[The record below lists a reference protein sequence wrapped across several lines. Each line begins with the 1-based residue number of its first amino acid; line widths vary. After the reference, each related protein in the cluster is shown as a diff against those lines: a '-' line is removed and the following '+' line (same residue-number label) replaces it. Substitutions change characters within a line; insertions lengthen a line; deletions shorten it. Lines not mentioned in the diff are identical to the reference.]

1 MNCHQLNEYR
11 SLLPPTSAAASEP
24 KYAYNSNYTANT
36 TAPML
41 SIETSSKSSANHNM
55 LVAEKKSAPPIKPI
69 ISISNSVNSVT
80 SNSNSMLNTITITN
94 NNSKSCTNNNQL
106 RASVKSEYSVKSEK
120 PLVCRTPPPPLPP
133 NQMHMNKS
141 DLYSAQIVSITDKNM
156 CENSNALGINSTT
169 THMQQSQINNYLGI
183 DSTIPT
189 TMSQQRSAFDSTMVA
204 NSHHM
209 NIEEQYIREQQ
220 LRYTQQM
227 NELNSIARPTVSY
240 PGEIVSSRVS
250 YELASRPYDP
260 GSIPTSTAFE
270 RYDSGCLPQRSNM
283 YPTYL
288 QPTMEDISNQQ
299 KYIHEQQQLAAQ
311 AMLKAEHDENCGPIY
326 PRPMYHYDPATGP
339 LPAGFSAI
347 NLSVKVGGTPAT
359 FKGSATSPTGP
370 VIDLSTSSVTSSSPN
385 SYNSPHYRKLSGSP
399 RPSSPHLGSPHVPS
413 PQGQTLDL
421 SVSRMAH
428 R

>member
-11 SLLPPTSAAASEP
+11 SLLPPTSIATSEP
-24 KYAYNSNYTANT
+24 KHSYHSNYPSNT
-36 TAPML
+36 LL
-41 SIETSSKSSANHNM
+41 SIDPSHKSSTNPNI
-55 LVAEKKSAPPIKPI
+55 LLAERKSAPPIKPI

-80 SNSNSMLNTITITN
+80 SNSNSMSNTMVITN
-94 NNSKSCTNNNQL
+94 NNSKTCTNNNQL
-106 RASVKSEYSVKSEK
+106 KASVKSEYSIKSER
-120 PLVCRTPPPPLPP
+120 PIVCRTPPS

-141 DLYSAQIVSITDKNM
+141 DIYSAQIVSITDKNM
-156 CENSNALGINSTT
+156 CENSDSNSLGINSTSST
-169 THMQQSQINNYLGI
+169 QLQQSHINNYLGI
-183 DSTIPT
+183 DSTPT
-189 TMSQQRSAFDSTMVA
+189 TQQRSAFDPTMVA

-220 LRYTQQM
+220 LRYSQQM

-240 PGEIVSSRVS
+240 PSEIVSSRVS

-260 GSIPTSTAFE
+260 GSMPTSAAFE
-270 RYDSGCLPQRSNM
+270 RYDSGCHPQRTNM
-283 YPTYL
+283 YPAYL

-299 KYIHEQQQLAAQ
+299 KYIHEQQQLAAH

-339 LPAGFSAI
+339 LPSGFSAI
-347 NLSVKVGGTPAT
+347 NLSVKVGGTQPASAA

-385 SYNSPHYRKLSGSP
+385 SYNSPHYRKISGSP
-399 RPSSPHLGSPHVPS
+399 RPGGSPHLASPHVPS

-421 SVSRMAH
+421 SVSRMPH